1 MGSIS
6 EAVKQYMR
14 SEYKSKK
21 ELKALKNKNK
31 ILYRITK
38 KSVSHREIKRIKN
51 IRDKA
56 SKNLRHDSSDSFSD
70 ESDSDYSLSSDTDE
84 YKHRRL
90 DRRKE
95 MNMLDHVV
103 TGNTRKNKDQLN
115 DAVYNKPKFDT
126 NSLIY
131 LAGLE
136 TP

>member
-38 KSVSHREIKRIKN
+38 KSVSHHEIKRIKN

-56 SKNLRHDSSDSFSD
+56 SKKLRNDSSNSYRDKS
-70 ESDSDYSLSSDTDE
+70 ESDSSLSINSD
-84 YKHRRL
+84 
-90 DRRKE
+90 
-95 MNMLDHVV
+95 
-103 TGNTRKNKDQLN
+103 
-115 DAVYNKPKFDT
+115 
-126 NSLIY
+126 
-131 LAGLE
+131 
-136 TP
+136 